1 MGLFGK
7 QTGAT
12 RVEASTLLKVV
23 ALALE
28 KLPLGVGPLQRKRR
42 IRQLLH
48 RRGVLLHET
57 LKGVA
62 VAIQLEPLGSRSAQI
77 ACELGDLLGIA
88 ARVRDSSLFL
98 RRERLFSRTRELGP
112 KLGGVERQQ

>member
-1 MGLFGK
+1 MGLFGE
-7 QTGAT
+7 QAGAT
-12 RVEASTLLKVV
+12 RIEASTLLKLV
-23 ALALE
+23 ALALK

-42 IRQLLH
+42 PRQRLQ

-62 VAIQLEPLGSRSAQI
+62 VAIQLEPLGRRSAQI
-77 ACELGDLLGIA
+77 TFELGDLLGIA

-98 RRERLFSRTRELGP
+98 GRERLFSRTRELGP
-112 KLGGVERQQ
+112 KLGR